1 MLLRGTGMYHQKTLY
16 PNIDVTRLRETAA
29 CDTTVDFM
37 LEFSRRSADVFH
49 LDLGNVCNMS
59 CRYCCLDHS
68 QQYYATPESVA
79 DTIVKASRWN
89 FRKCALV
96 GGEPT
101 IRRDLL
107 HTMQLLTSSG
117 INEITLTTNGL
128 MLSYRRVVQ
137 SLVNAGMRTVHLS
150 VDDFDQGTINW
161 LSRNPNGG
169 ELVFKAL
176 DNLMATPE
184 IKTFLYGVVTRA
196 NVGHLITY
204 VESVASL
211 RTASS
216 TPDVIFS
223 GMKPIGNLSEDP
235 GDIQIPLS
243 QAADAIKAAI
253 DRGRELGVGVGFKNI
268 PNCLMKGYEGFNLD
282 AYLVELEFNLVTGE
296 HSTATDR
303 EQEKTGKA
311 CPSCR
316 WFDSCPGVYKSYTD
330 IHGWSEFECP

>member
-1 MLLRGTGMYHQKTLY
+1 MRPT
-16 PNIDVTRLRETAA
+16 PA
-29 CDTTVDFM
+29 CDNPVDFM
-37 LEFSRRSADVFH
+37 LRFSGRSSNVFH
-49 LDLGNVCNMS
+49 LNLGNVCNMS

-128 MLSYRRVVQ
+128 MLSYLRVVT

-150 VDDFDQGTINW
+150 IDDFDPVTTNW
-161 LSRNPNGG
+161 LSRNPRCG

-184 IKTFLYGVVTRA
+184 IETFLYGVVTRA
-196 NVGHLITY
+196 NVKHLINY
-204 VESVASL
+204 VESVAGLKTVS
-211 RTASS
+211 R

-223 GMKPIGNLSEDP
+223 GMKPAGNLTGDTD
-235 GDIQIPLS
+235 DIQISLS
-243 QAADAIKAAI
+243 ETADAIKAAI
-253 DRGRELGVGVGFKNI
+253 KRGRDLGVGVGFKNI
-268 PNCLMKGYEGFNLD
+268 PNCLMRGYEGYNLD
-282 AYLVELEFNLVTGE
+282 AYLSELEFNLVTGE
-296 HSTATDR
+296 YSAVADSDRRTA
-303 EQEKTGKA
+303 GKA
-311 CPSCR
+311 CPTCR
-316 WFDSCPGVYKSYTD
+316 WLDSCAGVFKAYTD
-330 IHGWSEFECP
+330 RFGWAEFE